1 MGQDVSH
8 SPTLL
13 HFLTSS
19 MLFID
24 EQSTQNLQLNTYYWY
39 FMLFSSWD
47 PLLQSTIK
55 ASLKAIPTLSV
66 SFFKSS
72 TSCSALLQSP
82 FFWECLEKIHAEP
95 PTGDDEGHAPP
106 MEDDCTLWS
115 WLTFNWMNGFL
126 FRRSRALEEKDL
138 SSFSYE
144 RRSRILLQNFLAFHS
159 LRIELPNQTSIK
171 INPLQSP
178 NPPKKGWKIKM
189 EIAAPNMPPTNAS
202 MSSNMLSSIL
212 FASNRFISNGF
223 KLLERRKR
231 GKCGHHH
238 SQTSCHQVFY
248 PLSTACLLHKILFT
262 TLWAQLLFSFCP
274 LFRFLFP
281 SFRSLPLSFA
291 ADCSY
296 VPFLLTFHGV
306 GDEQKR

>member
-1 MGQDVSH
+1 
-8 SPTLL
+8 
-13 HFLTSS
+13 
-19 MLFID
+19 
-24 EQSTQNLQLNTYYWY
+24 
-39 FMLFSSWD
+39 
-47 PLLQSTIK
+47 
-55 ASLKAIPTLSV
+55 
-66 SFFKSS
+66 
-72 TSCSALLQSP
+72 
-82 FFWECLEKIHAEP
+82 
-95 PTGDDEGHAPP
+95 
-106 MEDDCTLWS
+106 
-115 WLTFNWMNGFL
+115 
-126 FRRSRALEEKDL
+126 
-138 SSFSYE
+138 
-144 RRSRILLQNFLAFHS
+144 
-159 LRIELPNQTSIK
+159 
-171 INPLQSP
+171 
-178 NPPKKGWKIKM
+178 
-189 EIAAPNMPPTNAS
+189 MPPTNAS

-291 ADCSY
+291 ANCSY

-306 GDEQKR
+306 GDEQKGRDSLSIRSHDRSWIIAAFDLSCWYCSCQPVWLRREMIPFSKYSCCSTAEKALFSFDFTPHFRKLELSDFFRISDSAYSNANQP